1 MKVMKKKI
9 IGILIAMLMLAIIP
23 VAAGMGTEERA
34 LGKVYVSGFIGFS
47 RLSLGGKYISFFAI
61 SVRHGTPFGENGVWR
76 AQIVRMKNDFLG
88 IMAAPIILGVFTT

>member
-1 MKVMKKKI
+1 
-9 IGILIAMLMLAIIP
+9 
-23 VAAGMGTEERA
+23 MGTEERA
-34 LGKVYVSGFIGFS
+34 IGKVYESGFIGFS
-47 RLSLGGKYISFFAI
+47 LLSLGGKYISFFAI